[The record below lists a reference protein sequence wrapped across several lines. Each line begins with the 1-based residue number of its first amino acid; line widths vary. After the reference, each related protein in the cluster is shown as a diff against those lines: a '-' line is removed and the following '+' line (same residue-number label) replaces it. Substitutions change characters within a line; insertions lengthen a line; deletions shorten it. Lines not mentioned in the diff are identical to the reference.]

1 MGLIFCGIIMT
12 DQEKVEKMFSIR
24 KQERPD
30 LKQAAARISKC
41 LFPESV
47 HFQSLLDMYNE
58 RYPDD

>member
-1 MGLIFCGIIMT
+1 MT
-12 DQEKVEKMFSIR
+12 DQEKVEKMFAIR